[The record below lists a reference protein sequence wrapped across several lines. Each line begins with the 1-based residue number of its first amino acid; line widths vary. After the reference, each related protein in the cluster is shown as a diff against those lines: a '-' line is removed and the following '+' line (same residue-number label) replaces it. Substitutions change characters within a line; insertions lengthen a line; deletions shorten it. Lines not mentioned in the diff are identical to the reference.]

1 MGCSTRFPK
10 EIIASGLNCLRFAI
24 PPTQV
29 WTLAYLFSV
38 FIVVCYLSLVILNLL
53 FEGAKIQQ
61 MLTSVLSDGAKT
73 WRMGRCTLHVGRCAL
88 HGGGWPKVPNGSK
101 SAPKRNQ
108 RDPKW
113 SQRDLKWSQGV
124 PKGSQGD
131 PNGSQMGA
139 KIEPKID
146 QKAFTLHFG
155 RKGWHQGAKKATHRN
170 YNPKFGLKKR

>member
-1 MGCSTRFPK
+1 MILSTRSLCKKHCFPAGK
-10 EIIASGLNCLRFAI
+10 QSYCLRFAI

-61 MLTSVLSDGAKT
+61 ILASVLSDGAKA

-88 HGGGWPKVPNGSK
+88 HGGRWATKM
-101 SAPKRNQ
+101 
-108 RDPKW
+108 
-113 SQRDLKWSQGV
+113 L
-124 PKGSQGD
+124 PKGAKWIQKRAQKEPKG
-131 PNGSQMGA
+131 PKMEPGGAKREPRGA

-146 QKAFTLHFG
+146 
-155 RKGWHQGAKKATHRN
+155 
-170 YNPKFGLKKR
+170 

>member
-1 MGCSTRFPK
+1 MR
-10 EIIASGLNCLRFAI
+10 NCLRFAI

-38 FIVVCYLSLVILNLL
+38 FIVVFYLSLVILNLL

-88 HGGGWPKVPNGSK
+88 HGGRRATKMLPKGAKWIQKRAQKEPNGPKMEPTGPKMEPRGAKREPGGPKWEPNGSR
-101 SAPKRNQ
+101 KR
-108 RDPKW
+108 
-113 SQRDLKWSQGV
+113 
-124 PKGSQGD
+124 
-131 PNGSQMGA
+131 A

-155 RKGWHQGAKKATHRN
+155 RKGWHQGAKKAKHRN
-170 YNPKFGLKKR
+170 YNPKFGPKKRQK